1 MAITYPDASAI
12 LASDLLISI
21 HPRAYTDYQGTAEQ
35 LRAEGLIP
43 DGFKWPIGD
52 RRISYEVGKFS
63 YWMRRCRPDGIK
75 GPKSIWVNGDY
86 WFLRRELASQG
97 RDGYRAADIYKKT
110 KELAEIIRRGTHEW
124 SRIAN
129 ASWEA
134 RCDDKYMAFR
144 NLLTGEPKRGRGRP
158 SKAGVQSNAA
168 PE

>member
-1 MAITYPDASAI
+1 MAITYPDASVI

-21 HPRAYTDYQGTAEQ
+21 RPRSYTQYHGTAEQ

-63 YWMRRCRPDGIK
+63 CWMGRCRPDGIK

-86 WFLRRELASQG
+86 WFLRRDLTS
-97 RDGYRAADIYKKT
+97 RWYDGYRAADIYEKT
-110 KELAEIIRRGTHEW
+110 RELAEIIQRGTPEG

-129 ASWEA
+129 ASWKA

-144 NLLTGEPKRGRGRP
+144 NLLTGETKRGRVRP
-158 SKAGVQSNAA
+158 TIAGVQSNAA
-168 PE
+168 PT